1 MMKILH
7 AALLFLISSPALS
20 NIGIPGAS
28 IQSGYD
34 RVYSSSGTSCESS
47 QEPDM
52 YYQIGLTASKDDKTG
67 LNNKIYG
74 GNYERDEIG
83 AYAQIVI
90 PISDGRKRVDCSRLY
105 DLEIQKLQAEILKL
119 KLDNEFAGWERSELD
134 SLPLVKQ

>member
-1 MMKILH
+1 MMRVSHL
-7 AALLFLISSPALS
+7 ALLFLISSPALS
-20 NIGIPGAS
+20 NIGIPSPS

-67 LNNKIYG
+67 LNNKSYG
-74 GNYERDEIG
+74 GNYERDEIA